1 MTDLAHTVADW
12 LLLTLRPS
20 EGPLRIA
27 LSGGTT
33 PRALYELLAQEPYR
47 GLMPWDRIHVFWGDE
62 RFVPPDSDLSNYR
75 MAYTALL
82 GHVPIPPGN
91 IHPVQTDDVTPEES
105 ARLYQATLAR
115 VYGSITL
122 DPTRPLFDVNL
133 LGLGTNGH
141 TASLF
146 PGTPALTEQT
156 AWALAV
162 TPEGE
167 PTRITLTYPALNSS
181 RHVAFMVAGA
191 DKRDVLARVRA
202 HDPAEPASFIAP
214 VGQLHW
220 FVDKAASGA

>member
-47 GLMPWDRIHVFWGDE
+47 GLLPWDRMHVFWGDE
-62 RFVPPDSDLSNYR
+62 RFVPPDSNLSNYR

-115 VYGSITL
+115 VYGSTTL

-181 RHVAFMVAGA
+181 RHAAFLVAGA
-191 DKRDVLARVRA
+191 NKRDVVARVRA
-202 HDPAEPASFIAP
+202 HDPAEPASLIAP

-220 FVDKAASGA
+220 FVDEAASGA

>member
-12 LLLTLRPS
+12 LLLTLRPT
-20 EGPLRIA
+20 EGPLRLA
-27 LSGGTT
+27 LSGGST

-47 GLMPWDRIHVFWGDE
+47 GLLPWDRMHIFWGDE

-91 IHPVQTDDVTPEES
+91 IHPVQTEDVTPEEA
-105 ARLYQATLAR
+105 ARQYQATLAR
-115 VYGSITL
+115 LYGATVL
-122 DPTRPLFDVNL
+122 DPARPLFDVVL

-146 PGTPALTEQT
+146 PGTPALTERD

-167 PTRITLTYPALNSS
+167 PTRITLTYPALNSA
-181 RHVAFMVAGA
+181 RHVAFVVAGA
-191 DKRDVLARVRA
+191 DKHDVLARVRA

-214 VGQLHW
+214 VGALHW
-220 FVDKAASGA
+220 FTDAAASGA

>member
-27 LSGGTT
+27 LSGGST
-33 PRALYELLAQEPYR
+33 PRAFYELLAQEPYR
-47 GLMPWDRIHVFWGDE
+47 GLIPWDRIHVFWGDE
-62 RFVPPDSDLSNYR
+62 RFVPPDSPLSNYR

-91 IHPVQTDDVTPEES
+91 IHPVQTEDVTPDEA

-115 VYGSITL
+115 AYGATVL
-122 DPTRPLFDVNL
+122 DPARPLFDVNF

-146 PGTPALTEQT
+146 PGTPALQEQT

-167 PTRITLTYPALNSS
+167 PTRITLTYPALNSA
-181 RHVAFMVAGA
+181 RHVAFVVAGA
-191 DKRDVLARVRA
+191 DKRDTVARVRA
-202 HDPAEPASFIAP
+202 HDPAEPASGIAP

-220 FVDKAASGA
+220 FTDAAAG

>member
-12 LLLTLRPS
+12 LLLTLRPG

-91 IHPVQTDDVTPEES
+91 IHPVQTDDVTPEVS

-115 VYGSITL
+115 VYGSTTL

-146 PGTPALTEQT
+146 PGTSALTEQT

-181 RHVAFMVAGA
+181 RHAAFMVAGA
-191 DKRDVLARVRA
+191 NKRDVLARVRA

-220 FVDKAASGA
+220 FVDEAASGA

>member
-47 GLMPWDRIHVFWGDE
+47 GLMPWDRMHVFWGDE
-62 RFVPPDSDLSNYR
+62 RFVPPNSDLSNYR

-115 VYGSITL
+115 VYGSTTL
-122 DPTRPLFDVNL
+122 DPARPLFDVNL

-146 PGTPALTEQT
+146 PGMPALNEQT

-162 TPEGE
+162 MPEGE

-181 RHVAFMVAGA
+181 RHAAFLVAGA
-191 DKRDVLARVRA
+191 NKRDVVARVRA
-202 HDPAEPASFIAP
+202 HDPAEPASLIAP

-220 FVDKAASGA
+220 FMDEAASGA

>member
-47 GLMPWDRIHVFWGDE
+47 GLMPWDRMHVFWGDE
-62 RFVPPDSDLSNYR
+62 RFVPPNSDLSNYR

-115 VYGSITL
+115 VYGSTTL
-122 DPTRPLFDVNL
+122 DPARPLFDVNL

-146 PGTPALTEQT
+146 PGMPALNEQT

-181 RHVAFMVAGA
+181 RHAAFLVAGA
-191 DKRDVLARVRA
+191 NKRDVVARVRA
-202 HDPAEPASFIAP
+202 HDPAEPASLIAP

-220 FVDKAASGA
+220 FMDEAASGA

>member
-1 MTDLAHTVADW
+1 MTDLAHQVADW

-27 LSGGTT
+27 LSGGST

-47 GLMPWDRIHVFWGDE
+47 GLLPWDRIHVFWGDE
-62 RFVPPDSDLSNYR
+62 RFVPPDDARSNYR
-75 MAYTALL
+75 MAYTTLL

-91 IHPVQTDDVTPEES
+91 IHPVQTDDVTPEEA

-115 VYGSITL
+115 VYGADTL
-122 DPTRPLFDVNL
+122 DPARPLFDVNL
-133 LGLGTNGH
+133 LGLGTDGH

-146 PGTPALTEQT
+146 PGTPALAERH
-156 AWALAV
+156 AWAVAV

-181 RHVAFMVAGA
+181 RHVAFMVSGLN
-191 DKRDVLARVRA
+191 KRDMLARVRA
-202 HDPAEPASFIAP
+202 GDPAAPASGIAP
-214 VGQLHW
+214 VGALHW
-220 FVDKAASGA
+220 FADADAAG

>member
-1 MTDLAHTVADW
+1 MTDLAHRVADW

-27 LSGGTT
+27 LSGGLT
-33 PRALYELLAQEPYR
+33 PRAIYALLAEEPYR
-47 GLMPWDRIHVFWGDE
+47 GLMPWDRMHIFWGDE
-62 RFVPPDSDLSNYR
+62 RFVAPDDDLNNYR
-75 MAYTALL
+75 MAYSALL

-91 IHPVQTDDVTPEES
+91 IHPFQTEDVTPEES

-115 VYGSITL
+115 VYGSTTL
-122 DPTRPLFDVNL
+122 DPARPLFDVNL

-146 PGTPALTEQT
+146 PGTPALTEHD
-156 AWALAV
+156 AWAVAV

-181 RHVAFMVAGA
+181 RHVAFLVAGTA
-191 DKRDVLARVRA
+191 KRDVLARVRA

-220 FVDKAASGA
+220 FADADAEGA

>member
-12 LLLTLRPS
+12 LLTTLRPG

-62 RFVPPDSDLSNYR
+62 RFVPPDSPLSNYR
-75 MAYTALL
+75 MAYTTLL

-91 IHPVQTDDVTPEES
+91 IHPVQTEDVTPEEA

-115 VYGSITL
+115 VYGATTL
-122 DPTRPLFDVNL
+122 DPARPLFDVNL

-146 PGTPALTEQT
+146 PGTAALQEQH

-162 TPEGE
+162 TPDGE
-167 PTRITLTYPALNSS
+167 PTRITLTYPALNSA
-181 RHVAFMVAGA
+181 RHVAFLVAGA
-191 DKRDVLARVRA
+191 EKRAVVARVQA

-214 VGQLHW
+214 VGTLHW
-220 FVDKAASGA
+220 FTDAAAG